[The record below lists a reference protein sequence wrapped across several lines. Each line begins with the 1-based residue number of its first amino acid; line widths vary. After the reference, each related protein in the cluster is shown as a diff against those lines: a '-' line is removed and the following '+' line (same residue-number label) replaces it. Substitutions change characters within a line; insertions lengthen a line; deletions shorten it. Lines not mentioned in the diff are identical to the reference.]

1 MRNKK
6 IVAQLAALSLVFGMA
21 GVGTSW
27 ADEIIID
34 GKVPTILDPATGN
47 DVTDSTTWLTKN
59 EDGSFTVS
67 NRDVKGAWI
76 YNNAKLIANNVNFTD
91 GGDYFAEVG
100 PENGSTFI
108 MNGGSIQTTDMRFSA
123 STGSTAIIN
132 DAKVTTGAFANNSE
146 VTLKNCTTTG
156 SILYAGNE
164 YPEENED
171 GTFDKTPLEEGVPE
185 GRLTID
191 GGAAHVNN
199 VLVQNKA
206 QFTVKNG
213 ATLDLTGDTSAW
225 DKELVEAT
233 GITNKG
239 NITVRAWGPNT
250 ESAEKENNKHIN
262 QLDQASTFKVTG
274 KSTVK
279 ADTIDLQGNTPGKD
293 DKTGKEIIN
302 RAKFIAEGNSNV
314 TVNNMNIGKYGYSNF
329 NDSQLTVNG
338 KLSIESIGKDDGYDK
353 PYGLEFIGGSAN
365 LNEVSVTKYGELG
378 FSSAAVT
385 AKNVTVDNSSVESCD
400 GTFQADVV
408 NLANDSELDFYDG
421 VNAKIGQLTADN
433 SGVYLGNLTD
443 ENGKESKGTPN
454 VTISQMTLKN
464 NSDFLLEKGSLHSDT
479 MTLTE
484 NATAKF
490 RNGVKADIGQLTADA
505 SHVYL
510 TADSENEPNISISQ
524 MTLKNNSGLVLEKG
538 TVNSDV
544 IQMDDSSI
552 DIQGVGTLIAKK
564 MTLNNTTLSLH
575 GIENTVA
582 TYDLGSIGLY
592 DVTKDGVKVDVT
604 DKLEMNGGT
613 LIVNDGSKLTTQKT
627 ALTGNSAIEVSGTNS
642 TYTISGSAN
651 DDNVIDAGSQ
661 INAIKGG
668 TVNVEKDT
676 AIKASIG
683 EGNKINTIISADKD
697 STVSMGQNTRLVIK
711 DAKAN
716 VKYNVKDV
724 VDNKGNSVGEKQFS
738 EFYGDTIFT
747 KSTGKVNPDGTITLE
762 NNEAALAQTS
772 MTPHLAIAAFN
783 STGALNTF
791 FKSAFNATGATQESG
806 NNALDHATGAAEMA
820 GVTHGTYGFAED
832 LSGMVA
838 AHKADGQGI
847 WAQYLRQDKKVDGFK
862 VGGRDAKYDV
872 KYNGFLIGG
881 DFATSETS
889 RTGIAFA
896 YADGN
901 NTSKDG
907 IYTKNDTKY
916 YGGDIYHQF
925 TAGGIQ
931 YKADIGYIKSENDLK
946 QIQLGTTITGST
958 DGNTFFAG
966 IRGEKEI
973 ALGASSLTSYA
984 GLRFYRVHTGD
995 FTDSLGMK
1003 HETENANIWNLP
1015 IGVIY
1020 RHEVQN
1026 GNWNVTPV
1034 AELGYNF
1041 VMGDK
1046 DTKET
1051 VRFGTAADTFAFD
1064 IGESSFIGRLGVEA
1078 NNGTWTLGGGYRYQK
1093 GSDTQSNQWYLQ
1105 AGFHF

>member
-1 MRNKK
+1 MRFNPSMVSISNTLFLGKGNGNMKNKK
-6 IVAQLAALSLVFGMA
+6 TLAKVAALALVFGMA
-21 GVGTSW
+21 GAGVSW
-27 ADEIIID
+27 ADEIIIN
-34 GKVPTILDPATGN
+34 GQTPTVWDPATKQ
-47 DVTDSTTWLTKN
+47 DVTDSAKWLVKN

-67 NRDVKGAWI
+67 DRDVKGAYI
-76 YNNAKLIANNVNFTD
+76 LNKAKLTANNVNFVD
-91 GGDYFAEVG
+91 GGEYFAEVG

-123 STGSTAIIN
+123 DSGSIAIIN

-146 VTLKNCTTTG
+146 ITLKNCTTSG

-171 GTFDKTPLEEGVPE
+171 GTYDKTPLKEGVAE

-191 GGAAHVNN
+191 GGTAHVNN

-225 DKELVEAT
+225 DKELVDAT

-239 NITVRAWGPNT
+239 NITIRAWGPNT
-250 ESAEKENNKHIN
+250 ASAEKENNDYIN
-262 QLDQASTFKVTG
+262 KLEQSATFETDEA
-274 KSTVK
+274 TVK
-279 ADTIDLQGNTPGKD
+279 ADTLTLE
-293 DKTGKEIIN
+293 GKEYN
-302 RAKFIAEGNSNV
+302 GSLDKAVFKAK
-314 TVNNMNIGKYGYSNF
+314 
-329 NDSQLTVNG
+329 DST
-338 KLSIESIGKDDGYDK
+338 IE
-353 PYGLEFIGGSAN
+353 LGSAS
-365 LNEVSVTKYGELG
+365 LI
-378 FSSAAVT
+378 
-385 AKNVTVDNSSVESCD
+385 
-400 GTFQADVV
+400 
-408 NLANDSELDFYDG
+408 
-421 VNAKIGQLTADN
+421 NAELTADN
-433 SGVYLGNLTD
+433 SQFTLGDLSADNSQIAINGTVNFNNARTEIKGGTFAADNVNVKTASEGGVSLIGFYDGAKVEINNLTAND
-443 ENGKESKGTPN
+443 GCSFIDISSSEYNDGQALTQGTGADVTVHQMTLDKESEVQLEKGTLHSDTVSLDNGAQIFANNGTKTVIQNLTADHGSRLDVGSYDDDDMVVTTPAD
-454 VTISQMTLKN
+454 VTIHQLDLKN
-464 NSDFLLEKGSLHSDT
+464 NSIVTIENGKLSTDQIT
-479 MTLTE
+479 MD
-484 NATAKF
+484 K
-490 RNGVKADIGQLTADA
+490 
-505 SHVYL
+505 S
-510 TADSENEPNISISQ
+510 
-524 MTLKNNSGLVLEKG
+524 
-538 TVNSDV
+538 V
-544 IQMDDSSI
+544 IHI
-552 DIQGVGTLIAKK
+552 AGVGTLIANK
-564 MTLNNTTLSLH
+564 MTLNNTVLSLK
-575 GIENTVA
+575 GIEQDTKDTAVA
-582 TYDLGSIGLY
+582 SFSLADVAPYA
-592 DVTKDGVKVDVT
+592 VTKDGVHVKVEDQLV
-604 DKLEMNGGT
+604 MNGGT
-613 LIVNDGSKLTTQKT
+613 LTVDEGSTLETNKMSLS
-627 ALTGNSAIEVSGTNS
+627 GNSKVEVTGDKSS
-642 TYTISGSAN
+642 YTINGSNN
-651 DDNVIDAGSQ
+651 DSNVIDAGSQ
-661 INAIKGG
+661 INATKGG
-668 TVNVEKDT
+668 TVNVSENT

-683 EGNKINTIISADKD
+683 EGNKINTVISADKD

-716 VKYNVKDV
+716 VAYTVTDV
-724 VDNKGNSVGEKQFS
+724 VDNKGTSVGEKQFA

-772 MTPHLAIAAFN
+772 MVPNIAIAAFN
-783 STGALNTF
+783 GTGALNTF
-791 FKSAFNATGATQESG
+791 FKAAYSATGATQESG
-806 NNALDHATGAAEMA
+806 NNALDHAVGAAEMA

-832 LSGMVA
+832 LSGMVV

-973 ALGASSLTSYA
+973 ALGASSLTPYA

-1041 VMGDK
+1041 VIGDK